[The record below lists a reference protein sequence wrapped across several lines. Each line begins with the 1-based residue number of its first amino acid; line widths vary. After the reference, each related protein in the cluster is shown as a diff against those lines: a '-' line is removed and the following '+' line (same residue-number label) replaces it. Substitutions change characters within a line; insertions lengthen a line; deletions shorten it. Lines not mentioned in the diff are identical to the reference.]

1 MSEKTLSSQQIYD
14 GRILKLR
21 LDTVKLPSGRVTKRE
36 IVEHDDSIAIVAIDG
51 DDNVLLVKQFRKAV
65 EKEVLEIPAGGIEP
79 GEEPV
84 AAVKREL
91 REETGFLPQR
101 VERIGGFYT
110 SPGYSSEFLH
120 LFVASDLTPEKLQ
133 AEDTESIKVERVPIS
148 RILELIRTG
157 TINDAKSVAG
167 LLMLLFLYL
176 VKPIED

>member
-176 VKPIED
+176 VKPAED

>member
-1 MSEKTLSSQQIYD
+1 VSEKTISSQQIYD

-21 LDTVKLPSGRVTKRE
+21 VDTVRLPSGRVTKRE
-36 IVEHDDSIAIVAIDG
+36 IVEHEDCIAIVAIDG

-101 VERIGGFYT
+101 VERIGGFY
-110 SPGYSSEFLH
+110 SAPGYSSEFLH
-120 LFVASDLTPEKLQ
+120 LFVASELTPEKLL

-148 RILELIRTG
+148 QILELIRTG
-157 TINDAKSVAG
+157 VISDAKSVAG

-176 VKPIED
+176 VKPVEN

>member
-1 MSEKTLSSQQIYD
+1 VSEKTLSSQQIYN

-120 LFVASDLTPEKLQ
+120 LFVASDLTPAKLQ

-167 LLMLLFLYL
+167 LLLLLFLYL
-176 VKPIED
+176 VKPVED

>member
-1 MSEKTLSSQQIYD
+1 VSEKTLSSQQIYD

-51 DDNVLLVKQFRKAV
+51 DDNVLLVKQYRKAV

-101 VERIGGFYT
+101 VERIGGFYA

-148 RILELIRTG
+148 QILELIRTG

-176 VKPIED
+176 VKPVES

>member
-176 VKPIED
+176 VKPVED

>member
-1 MSEKTLSSQQIYD
+1 VSEKTLSSQQIYD

-120 LFVASDLTPEKLQ
+120 LFVASDLTPAKLQ

-157 TINDAKSVAG
+157 AINDAKSVAG
-167 LLMLLFLYL
+167 LLMLLILYL
-176 VKPIED
+176 VKPVES

>member
-1 MSEKTLSSQQIYD
+1 VSEKTLSSQQIYD

-120 LFVASDLTPEKLQ
+120 LFVASDLTPAKLQ

-157 TINDAKSVAG
+157 AINDAKSVAG

-176 VKPIED
+176 VKPVES

>member
-21 LDTVKLPSGRVTKRE
+21 LDTVRLPSGRVTKRE
-36 IVEHDDSIAIVAIDG
+36 IVEHDDCIAIVAIDG

-120 LFVASDLTPEKLQ
+120 LFVASDLTPAKLQ
-133 AEDTESIKVERVPIS
+133 AEDTEGIKVERVPIS
-148 RILELIRTG
+148 QILELIRTG
-157 TINDAKSVAG
+157 AISDAKSVAG

-176 VKPIED
+176 VKPVEN

>member
-1 MSEKTLSSQQIYD
+1 VSEKTLSSQQIYD

-120 LFVASDLTPEKLQ
+120 LFVASDLTPAKLQ

-176 VKPIED
+176 VKPVED

>member
-1 MSEKTLSSQQIYD
+1 VSEKTLSSQQIYN

-120 LFVASDLTPEKLQ
+120 LFVASDLTPAKLQ

-176 VKPIED
+176 VKPVED

>member
-157 TINDAKSVAG
+157 AINDAKSVAG

-176 VKPIED
+176 VKPVED

>member
-91 REETGFLPQR
+91 REETGFLPKR
-101 VERIGGFYT
+101 VERIGGFYA

-148 RILELIRTG
+148 QILELIRTG

-176 VKPIED
+176 VKPVES

>member
-101 VERIGGFYT
+101 VERIGGFYA

-176 VKPIED
+176 VKPVED

>member
-1 MSEKTLSSQQIYD
+1 MSEKTMPSQQIYD

-21 LDTVKLPSGRVTKRE
+21 VDTVRLPSGRMSKRE

-91 REETGFLPQR
+91 CEETGFLPKR
-101 VERIGGFYT
+101 VERIGGFY
-110 SPGYSSEFLH
+110 SAPGYSSEFLH

-133 AEDTESIKVERVPIS
+133 AEDTESIKVERVPVS
-148 RILELIRTG
+148 QILELIRTG
-157 TINDAKSVAG
+157 AISDAKSVAG

-176 VKPIED
+176 VKPVEN

>member
-1 MSEKTLSSQQIYD
+1 VSEKTMSSQQIYD

-21 LDTVKLPSGRVTKRE
+21 LDTVRLPSGRMSKRE
-36 IVEHDDSIAIVAIDG
+36 IVEHEDSIAIVAIDG

-91 REETGFLPQR
+91 REETGFLPKR
-101 VERIGGFYT
+101 VERIGGFY
-110 SPGYSSEFLH
+110 SAPGYSSEFLH
-120 LFVASDLTPEKLQ
+120 LFIASDLTPKKLQ
-133 AEDTESIKVERVPIS
+133 AEDTESIKVERVPVS
-148 RILELIRTG
+148 QILELIRTDA
-157 TINDAKSVAG
+157 ISDAKSVAG

-176 VKPIED
+176 VKPVEN

>member
-120 LFVASDLTPEKLQ
+120 LFVASDLTPAKLQ

-157 TINDAKSVAG
+157 AINDAKSVAG

-176 VKPIED
+176 VKPVES

>member
-51 DDNVLLVKQFRKAV
+51 DDNVLLVKQYRKAV

-91 REETGFLPQR
+91 REETGFLPKR
-101 VERIGGFYT
+101 VERIGGFYA

-148 RILELIRTG
+148 QILELIRTG

-176 VKPIED
+176 VKPVES

>member
-101 VERIGGFYT
+101 VERIGGFY
-110 SPGYSSEFLH
+110 SAPGYSSEFLH
-120 LFVASDLTPEKLQ
+120 LFIASDLTPAKLQ
-133 AEDTESIKVERVPIS
+133 AEDTESIKVERVPVS
-148 RILELIRTG
+148 QILELIRTG
-157 TINDAKSVAG
+157 AISDAKSVAG

-176 VKPIED
+176 VKPVED

>member
-21 LDTVKLPSGRVTKRE
+21 LDTVRLPSGRVTKRE

-101 VERIGGFYT
+101 VERIGGFYA

-148 RILELIRTG
+148 QILELIRTG
-157 TINDAKSVAG
+157 AINDAKSVAG

-176 VKPIED
+176 VKPVED

>member
-79 GEEPV
+79 EEEPV

-120 LFVASDLTPEKLQ
+120 LFVASDLTPAKLQ

-176 VKPIED
+176 VKPVED

>member
-36 IVEHDDSIAIVAIDG
+36 IVEHDDCIAIVAIDG

-101 VERIGGFYT
+101 VERIGGFY
-110 SPGYSSEFLH
+110 SAPGYSSEFLH
-120 LFVASDLTPEKLQ
+120 LFVASDLTPAKLQ

-176 VKPIED
+176 VKPVED

>member
-120 LFVASDLTPEKLQ
+120 LFVASDLTPAKLQ

-157 TINDAKSVAG
+157 AINDAKSVAG

-176 VKPIED
+176 VKPVED

>member
-65 EKEVLEIPAGGIEP
+65 EKEVLEIPAGGIDP

-120 LFVASDLTPEKLQ
+120 LFVASDLTPEKLP

-157 TINDAKSVAG
+157 AINDAKSVAG

-176 VKPIED
+176 VKPVED

>member
-1 MSEKTLSSQQIYD
+1 VSEKTLSSQQIYD

-101 VERIGGFYT
+101 VERIGGFYA

-148 RILELIRTG
+148 QILELIRTG

-176 VKPIED
+176 VKPVES

>member
-84 AAVKREL
+84 AAVRREL

-120 LFVASDLTPEKLQ
+120 LFVASDLTPAKLQ
-133 AEDTESIKVERVPIS
+133 AEDTKSIKVERVPVS
-148 RILELIRTG
+148 QILELIRTG
-157 TINDAKSVAG
+157 AISDAKSVAG

-176 VKPIED
+176 VKPVEN

>member
-1 MSEKTLSSQQIYD
+1 MSDKTLSSQQIYD

-21 LDTVKLPSGRVTKRE
+21 LDTVRLPSGRVSKRE

-101 VERIGGFYT
+101 VERIGGFY
-110 SPGYSSEFLH
+110 SAPGYSSEFLH
-120 LFVASDLTPEKLQ
+120 LFIASDLTPEKLQ
-133 AEDTESIKVERVPIS
+133 AEDTESIKVERVPVS
-148 RILELIRTG
+148 QILELIRTG
-157 TINDAKSVAG
+157 AISDAKSVAG
-167 LLMLLFLYL
+167 LLMLLFRYL
-176 VKPIED
+176 VKPVES